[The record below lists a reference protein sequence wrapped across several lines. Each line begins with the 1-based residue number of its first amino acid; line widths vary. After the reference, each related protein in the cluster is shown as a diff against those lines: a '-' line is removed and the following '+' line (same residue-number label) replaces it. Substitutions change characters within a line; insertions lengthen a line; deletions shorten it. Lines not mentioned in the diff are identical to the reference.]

1 MNEKLKKVIDA
12 LPEMDK
18 HILMWAMWIG
28 MSPQAE
34 RILGIL
40 KKMPEEEAKML
51 LSWKWS
57 EDESW
62 EMPEAKEPMM
72 PPHVEKMK
80 MLMGKIAPEHKD
92 YLMK

>member
-18 HILMWAMWIG
+18 HMLMWAMWIG

-34 RILGIL
+34 RVLWIL

-51 LSWKWS
+51 LWWESS
-57 EDESW
+57 EDKSP